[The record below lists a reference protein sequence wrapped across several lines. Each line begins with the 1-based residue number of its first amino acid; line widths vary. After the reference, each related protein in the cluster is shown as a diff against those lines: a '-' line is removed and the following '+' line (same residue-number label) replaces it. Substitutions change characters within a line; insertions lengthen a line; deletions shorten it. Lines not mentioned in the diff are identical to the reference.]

1 MQTVTAEKTEEDDVM
16 QEMQTL
22 NVKPEAKESKV
33 QKKVLEIKVDPVD
46 IKTTIKVMDWLIF
59 EVKLIKNHNNSEKLL

>member
-46 IKTTIKVMDWLIF
+46 IKTKIKVMDWLIF